1 MTLPY
6 TIIHPA
12 EHCFALNTKTGSV
25 RITIT
30 EYNVLGRQLLIGQG
44 DKSYSW
50 KHLARD
56 PDYRTVI
63 VDTTNLALIQTSN
76 PHAAHGS
83 SKELYA
89 WLGIMQWQNFP
100 DQIKHELPSECDA
113 VLHLYTREGH
123 TNPISVI
130 HVINPDFRQKPGATC
145 VEVTKKLTQA
155 YKNVFT
161 IFHKTKTQHLRL
173 QPIAGGCISGG
184 FHTTHPTLTVAA
196 MKAAYK
202 LLPEETQNA
211 LVSTN
216 IELCVSYEGDHRRY
230 VSAFSTFIDKT
241 YMEQTL
247 AAQEQHRQ
255 QQQQQG
261 SQRHQRPTQ
270 QQRQRL
276 QR

>member
-1 MTLPY
+1 MRRS
-6 TIIHPA
+6 H
-12 EHCFALNTKTGSV
+12 K
-25 RITIT
+25 
-30 EYNVLGRQLLIGQG
+30 Q
-44 DKSYSW
+44 
-50 KHLARD
+50 
-56 PDYRTVI
+56 
-63 VDTTNLALIQTSN
+63 
-76 PHAAHGS
+76 
-83 SKELYA
+83 
-89 WLGIMQWQNFP
+89 
-100 DQIKHELPSECDA
+100 
-113 VLHLYTREGH
+113 
-123 TNPISVI
+123 
-130 HVINPDFRQKPGATC
+130 
-145 VEVTKKLTQA
+145 LTQA

-173 QPIAGGCISGG
+173 QPIAGGCIPNG

-230 VSAFSTFIDKT
+230 VSAFSKFIDKT
-241 YMEQTL
+241 IMEQTL
-247 AAQEQHRQ
+247 TVQEQHR